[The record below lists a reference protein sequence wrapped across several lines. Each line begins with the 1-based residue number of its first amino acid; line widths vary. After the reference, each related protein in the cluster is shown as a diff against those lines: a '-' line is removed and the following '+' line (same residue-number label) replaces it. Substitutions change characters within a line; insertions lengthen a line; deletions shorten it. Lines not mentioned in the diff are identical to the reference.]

1 MSLFTKTRGET
12 EEGFLID
19 EQKNMTVINKE
30 MSNKKLF
37 IKKLLMTLI
46 VLVVTALIIGFAY
59 AHLSAETISS
69 KEEESA
75 TDGSSMGEEYQ

>member
-1 MSLFTKTRGET
+1 MT
-12 EEGFLID
+12 E
-19 EQKNMTVINKE
+19 INRE

-37 IKKLLMTLI
+37 LKKLLMTLI

-59 AHLSAETISS
+59 TRLGAETFSRE
-69 KEEESA
+69 KQKSA